1 VIWQRLRYGTLVAAG
16 VAVTGATIYLG
27 ARRTTAA
34 VDLIELTEG
43 LEERYR
49 AVSAQSPSTFLVSTQ
64 QVDAWGINTNG
75 WTYEDPGSGT
85 NAPTTNTF
93 LVWTGTVSLVTTTAY
108 TALTYSMDQRT
119 QVGRTVWTGWTNLT
133 ASGFVAF
140 SAGNG
145 LWQFAG
151 TVQGVDY
158 YRNTATSNRALL
170 DHGPGSVGWEIRS
183 AFRTYR
189 PDPANWILFGRQG
202 WTRGNGASF
211 AAPWYDSGGAAIA
224 GTVAAAGD
232 PAYYG
237 DRPAYV
243 TESQRVPI
251 TRTAPPQALVTA
263 FDAALL
269 NLVTQYVDSVDS
281 ASGAVR
287 YHSVTGLFA
296 RLSIGNRTNQFTRQ
310 PALGTNAATYGAVP
324 LQMAAVHYTERYA
337 LLHALTQTVAATTWW
352 TNSMGTNAY
361 SSVPSNAPTIS
372 EVYSFAITNP
382 AAHNPGFPVVDGGS
396 NVPAWWVY
404 CNDDTAFSGPF
415 WTGPYWTNDY
425 SQLYN
430 GLPAGDVSTTAT
442 EGVESP
448 IVDYRVHYYH
458 RRQQDYTVFEDFA
471 DPAVTN
477 YTLTLAGSQSGGTD
491 TAAYTSRISRLALPL
506 YADLTGV
513 TVQAHYWA
521 APLARTNVLSPTWY
535 PTGAYY
541 QAAAISGAY
550 TSTGQ
555 VFRSDHITLPFS
567 FAPTNLPSEHWRKD
581 GPSFTSNSPPTWR
594 EWTFAAIVDN
604 SYEYPYMAPTYYYG
618 AALTNGPVIV
628 TWGFTRCTN

>member
-1 VIWQRLRYGTLVAAG
+1 MIWQRLRYGTLVAAG

-75 WTYEDPGSGT
+75 WTYEEPGSGT

-133 ASGFVAF
+133 AAGFVAF

-183 AFRTYR
+183 AFWTYR
-189 PDPANWILFGRQG
+189 PDPADWILFGRQG
-202 WTRGNGASF
+202 WTRGHGASF

-352 TNSMGTNAY
+352 TNSTGTNAY

-372 EVYSFAITNP
+372 EVYSFALTNP

-396 NVPAWWVY
+396 NVPSWWVY
-404 CNDDTAFSGPF
+404 CNDDAPGF
-415 WTGPYWTNDY
+415 TGPYWTNDY
-425 SQLYN
+425 SQLYT
-430 GLPAGDVSTTAT
+430 GLPAGDISTTAT
-442 EGVESP
+442 EAAESP
-448 IVDYRVHYYH
+448 IVDYRVHYDH
-458 RRQQDYTVFEDFA
+458 LRQQAYTVVEDFS
-471 DPAVTN
+471 DPAATN
-477 YTLTLAGSQSGGTD
+477 YTLTLASSQSGGTD
-491 TAAYTSRISRLALPL
+491 TAAYTSRIARLALPL
-506 YADLTGV
+506 QADLTGV
-513 TVQAHYWA
+513 TVRAHLWA
-521 APLARTNVLSPTWY
+521 VPLARTNDLSPTWY

-541 QAAAISGAY
+541 QAAAITGAY

-555 VFRSDHITLPFS
+555 VFRSDPVTLPFS
-567 FAPTNLPSEHWRKD
+567 FAPTNREAARMQIA
-581 GPSFTSNSPPTWR
+581 GPSFTSNSTTRTWIF
-594 EWTFAAIVDN
+594 EANVYNAVGTDN
-604 SYEYPYMAPTYYYG
+604 APLYYG